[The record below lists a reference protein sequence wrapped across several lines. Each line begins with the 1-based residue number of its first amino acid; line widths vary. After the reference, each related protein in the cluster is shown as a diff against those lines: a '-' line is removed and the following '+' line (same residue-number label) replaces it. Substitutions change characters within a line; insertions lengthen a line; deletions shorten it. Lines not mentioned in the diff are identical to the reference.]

1 MLTLSKKYQR
11 LLLSLVFLLLWTIFV
26 PSEFQVEK
34 AKENQK
40 IEVSGFEKSRV
51 VRIIDGDTI
60 EIEGGQKVR
69 YIGIDTP
76 ETVDPRREAQCF
88 GQAAKKANYNLVA
101 EQEIYLEK
109 DVSETDRYGRLLRY
123 VYLATDSTSVNEQL
137 VRDGYAKAS
146 SYPPDIKYQEKL
158 QQAEEEARTNKKGL
172 WQDNLACD

>member
-40 IEVSGFEKSRV
+40 TETSGFEKSRV

-88 GQAAKKANYNLVA
+88 GQAASKANFNLVA

-123 VYLATDSTSVNEQL
+123 VYLATDSASINEQL

-172 WQDNLACD
+172 WQDNLDCN